1 MPTALLSVYDKS
13 GVVELATALHDL
25 GWSLVSSGGTAAAIA
40 ATGVPVTDVADLTG
54 FPAILGHRV
63 VTLHPK
69 VHGGILA
76 DLDDE
81 AHRADL
87 AEYGIEPISLVVVNL
102 YPFASDPGIE
112 LIDIG
117 GPALVRAAAKNHAHV
132 GVVVDPRDYEPV
144 VAEIRQH
151 GGLTDATRRRL
162 ARDAFARTAAYDAAI
177 VTWFD
182 ASDPAPDVLPRTLAP
197 RPRAGA
203 TVAVR
208 REPPPAG
215 SPLSRGRSHRVVG
228 RDDAA
233 RRQGAQLPQPLRH
246 RGGLAPRPSL
256 RRHGVRDRQA
266 RQPVRGGDR

>member
-25 GWSLVSSGGTAAAIA
+25 GWSLVSSGGTAATIA

-151 GGLTDATRRRL
+151 GG
-162 ARDAFARTAAYDAAI
+162 
-177 VTWFD
+177 
-182 ASDPAPDVLPRTLAP
+182 
-197 RPRAGA
+197 
-203 TVAVR
+203 
-208 REPPPAG
+208 
-215 SPLSRGRSHRVVG
+215 
-228 RDDAA
+228 
-233 RRQGAQLPQPLRH
+233 
-246 RGGLAPRPSL
+246 
-256 RRHGVRDRQA
+256 
-266 RQPVRGGDR
+266 